1 VQAIE
6 RTAPSYRRFARSL
19 QGASIANSID
29 GIRIGGRLQ
38 LMQAKQFVACRDAL
52 G

>member
-1 VQAIE
+1 VRVA
-6 RTAPSYRRFARSL
+6 APIG
-19 QGASIANSID
+19 GASIANTTE
-29 GIRIGGRLQ
+29 GLRIGGRLQ